1 MIEADNLTRRFGET
15 VAVDSVSFSIGSGEI
30 VGLLGH
36 NGAGKTT
43 IMKILTGYL
52 EPSAGSAQIDGCD
65 VTEERAAV
73 QANVGYL
80 PENVPLYH
88 DMTVLDY
95 LEFAATVRGIPAARR
110 RGAIREAVVATG
122 LGDRALDVIGTLS
135 RGYRQRVGVA
145 QAIVHEPRF
154 LILDEPTSGLDPGQ
168 TAGMR
173 DLIRRLARQ
182 ATIILSTH
190 IMQEVDAVCGRV
202 MILRAGKLALDARLA
217 DLQASHR
224 LHVGT
229 TASRDTVQ
237 QAVGDFAR
245 VASSDFARAAF
256 LSFDGELTREHAAE
270 VARRLA
276 AAGVEFHSLQPE
288 QRDLETVFRHVSAG
302 GSVDV

>member
-43 IMKILTGYL
+43 IMRTLTGYL
-52 EPSAGSAQIDGCD
+52 EPSEGAARIDGRD
-65 VTEERAAV
+65 VTEQRAVV
-73 QANVGYL
+73 QADIGYL

-95 LEFAATVRGIPAARR
+95 LEFAATARGVAAAKRP
-110 RGAIREAVVATG
+110 GAIREAVLATG
-122 LGDRALDVIGTLS
+122 LEDRALDVIGTLS

-173 DLIRRLARQ
+173 DLIRRLASQ
-182 ATIILSTH
+182 ATVILSTH

-202 MILRAGKLALDARLA
+202 MMLRAGKLALDARLEA
-217 DLQASHR
+217 LQAGNR

-229 TASRDTVQ
+229 TASGAAVQ
-237 QAVGDFAR
+237 EAVGDLAR
-245 VASSDFARAAF
+245 VASSDFGNATF
-256 LSFDGELTREHAAE
+256 LSFDGAITREQAAE

-276 AAGVEFHSLQPE
+276 AAGVPFHSLQSE
-288 QRDLETVFRHVSAG
+288 QRDLESVFRHVSAG

>member
-15 VAVDSVSFSIGSGEI
+15 LAVDSVSFSIGSGEI

-43 IMKILTGYL
+43 IMRILTGYL
-52 EPSAGSAQIDGCD
+52 EPSAGGAWIDGRD
-65 VTEERAAV
+65 VTEQRAAV
-73 QANVGYL
+73 QADVGYL
-80 PENVPLYH
+80 PENVPLYQ

-95 LEFAATVRGIPAARR
+95 LEFAATARGVPAARR
-110 RGAIREAVVATG
+110 PDAVRAAVAATS

-173 DLIRRLARQ
+173 DLIRRLAQR
-182 ATIILSTH
+182 ATVILSTH

-202 MILRAGKLALDARLA
+202 MILRAGKLALDARLE

-229 TASRDTVQ
+229 TASREVVQ
-237 QAVGDFAR
+237 KAVGDLAH
-245 VASSDFARAAF
+245 VASGDFDRAAF
-256 LSFDGELTREHAAE
+256 LSFDGALARDHAAE
-270 VARRLA
+270 VARRLV

-288 QRDLETVFRHVSAG
+288 QKDLESVFRHVSAG
-302 GSVDV
+302 GTVDV